1 MIRIY
6 TTEHNPQIPS
16 RETIRY
22 EQVIDDCIRRFSLH
36 CSRTSNWMHATC
48 NTAGNTD
55 TNSSSN
61 NHTRYINTK
70 TNVGFLNAWPYTDPS
85 RDVES

>member
-1 MIRIY
+1 
-6 TTEHNPQIPS
+6 
-16 RETIRY
+16 
-22 EQVIDDCIRRFSLH
+22 
-36 CSRTSNWMHATC
+36 MHATC

-61 NHTRYINTK
+61 NRTRYINTK
-70 TNVGFLNAWPYTDPS
+70 TNVGFLNAWSYTDPS